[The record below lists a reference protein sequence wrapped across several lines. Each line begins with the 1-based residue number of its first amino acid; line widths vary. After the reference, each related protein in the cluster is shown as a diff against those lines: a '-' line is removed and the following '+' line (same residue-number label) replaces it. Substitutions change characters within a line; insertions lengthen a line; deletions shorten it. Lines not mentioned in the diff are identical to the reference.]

1 MKDLITIK
9 GIEAFGYHGVFPE
22 ERREGQTFV
31 VDVEIQTS
39 LEGAAQTDDVAHTVD
54 YGVVASRVTEIVQ
67 GEPANLLETVCD
79 RILTMVLSLERVEAA
94 RVTVHKPAAPI
105 QVPFSDVSVTMHREA
120 HSR

>member
-1 MKDLITIK
+1 VKDLITIK

>member
-1 MKDLITIK
+1 VKDLITIE
-9 GIEAFGYHGVFPE
+9 GIKAFGYHGVLPE

-31 VDVEIQTS
+31 VDVEIHTS
-39 LEGAAQTDDVAHTVD
+39 LEDAAKSDDVAHTVD
-54 YGVVASRVTEIVQ
+54 YGVVASRVAEIVQ

>member
-1 MKDLITIK
+1 VKDLITIE

-54 YGVVASRVTEIVQ
+54 YGVVASRVAEIVQ